1 MFRLDD
7 KVAIVTGAA
16 RGLGNATVRTLVRQ
30 GALVAAADIN
40 FEEISEVA
48 NELGDQ
54 VKPYHVDVSD
64 VSELRQL
71 VDDVVRDLGRI
82 DILVNNAGICPR
94 LPLADSTEDDW
105 HKLMNINAKSQYF
118 LCQAVWPE
126 MKKQGGGRI
135 VNVGSTGG
143 RTGGFANSSIYSGT
157 KGAIV
162 MFSKSIAREMAKDN
176 ILVNAIAPGAINTD
190 LMRNLSQEKLDGLCA
205 QIPLGRMGDPSEI
218 AAMIAFLVSDENSYA
233 TGATFDING
242 GWLMF

>member
-16 RGLGNATVRTLVRQ
+16 RGLGNAAVRTLVLQ
-30 GALVAAADIN
+30 GARVAAVDID
-40 FEEISEVA
+40 FDGVA
-48 NELGDQ
+48 ALTDGLGDV
-54 VKPYHVDVSD
+54 VKPYRVDVSD
-64 VSELRQL
+64 VNGLRQL
-71 VDDVVRDLGRI
+71 VDEVAGDFGRI

-118 LCQAVWPE
+118 LCQAVWPA

-135 VNVGSTGG
+135 VNVASTGG

-176 ILVNAIAPGAINTD
+176 ILVNVIAPGVIDTD
-190 LMRNLSQEKLDGLCA
+190 LMRNLPKEKTDAICA
-205 QIPLGRMGDPSEI
+205 QIPLGRLGDPSEV
-218 AAMIAFLVSDENSYA
+218 AATIAFLVSDENSYT